1 MAPLVIPIE
10 DIMAWMGLF
19 IWPFLRVGALIMVAP
34 PFGANTLPANIRI
47 LVVLLVTL
55 VIMPLVPEAPKVDPF
70 SPEAVLIAA
79 QQIIIGVSMGFILQ
93 LVFAVFVNAGE
104 VIALTMGLGFAS
116 AVDPQHGVSVPVVS
130 QFYTIV
136 VTLLFLT
143 LDGHLMLIEML
154 ADSFRLM
161 PVAVSPWL
169 EGAPGREAWWAV
181 AGWAATMFEGAM
193 WVALPA
199 LTALLMV
206 NLGLGVITRAA
217 PQLNIFSVGFPLT
230 MVVGFIMLLLSA
242 PVLRPQFER
251 MLEQGLIAMRQIL
264 GG

>member
-1 MAPLVIPIE
+1 MQPLVLPIE

-19 IWPFLRVGALIMVAP
+19 VWPFLRIGALLMVAP
-34 PFGANTLPANIRI
+34 PFSTSSLPVRVRI
-47 LVVLLVTL
+47 LASLLITL
-55 VIMPLVPEAPKVDPF
+55 MLMPLVPEAPKVDPL

-79 QQIIIGVSMGFILQ
+79 QQIMIGISMGFILQ

-104 VIALTMGLGFAS
+104 LIALSMGLGFAS
-116 AVDPQHGVSVPVVS
+116 TVDPQNGVSVPVVS

-143 LDGHLMLIEML
+143 LDGHLMLLEML
-154 ADSFRLM
+154 ADSFRLLPPAI
-161 PVAVSPWL
+161 PVLDPAS
-169 EGAPGREAWWAV
+169 PGREVWWQV
-181 AGWAATMFEGAM
+181 AGWGATMFEGAL

-199 LTALLMV
+199 LTALLMT

-217 PQLNIFSVGFPLT
+217 PQLNIFSIGFPVT
-230 MVVGFIMLLLSA
+230 MVVGFIMLLLAA
-242 PVLRPQFER
+242 PIVRPQLER
-251 MLEQGLIAMRQIL
+251 LLEQGLIVMRQFL

>member
-1 MAPLVIPIE
+1 MAPLIIPMQ
-10 DIMAWMGLF
+10 DVMAWLGLF
-19 IWPFLRVGALIMVAP
+19 MWPFLRIGGLLMVAP
-34 PFGANTLPANIRI
+34 PFASRGLPKRIRI
-47 LVVLLVTL
+47 LAAVLVTL
-55 VIMPLVPEAPKVDPF
+55 MMMPLVPEAPKVDPF

-79 QQIIIGVSMGFILQ
+79 NQLLIGIGMGFILQ

-104 VIALTMGLGFAS
+104 VIAMTMGLGFAS
-116 AVDPQHGVSVPVVS
+116 AIDPQNGVSVPVIS

-143 LDGHLMLIEML
+143 LDGHLMLVEML

-161 PVAVSPWL
+161 PVTAEPM
-169 EGAPGREAWWAV
+169 AREAFWTVVTW
-181 AGWAATMFEGAM
+181 GGTMFEGAM

-199 LTALLMV
+199 LTALLLT
-206 NLGLGVITRAA
+206 NLALGVITRAA
-217 PQLNIFSVGFPLT
+217 PQLNIFSIGFPLT
-230 MVVGFIMLLLSA
+230 LVVGFIMLLLAA

-251 MLEQGLIAMRQIL
+251 LLEQGLIGMRQLL